1 MIRLYNLTMYKN
13 PFSHLLNPG
22 HRGCAGCGQLLA
34 ARLVINTMG
43 KDTII
48 ANATGCLEVTTS
60 PYPETAWK
68 VPWIHSL
75 FENAAAIGSG
85 ISAALE
91 IKDDK
96 KTKIL
101 VQGGDGGTFDIGY
114 GLISGMWER
123 NEDILYVCYDNEAYM
138 NTGVQASGA
147 TPYAAHTTTT
157 PDGISPL
164 TGFGS
169 NLHKKNMTALA
180 MAQGLSYVAQTTI
193 GYPNDVMA
201 KIRKAIKFSGPK
213 YVQILCPCVPGWG
226 YNSKMTIKLGKL
238 AQQTGIYPVYE
249 AENGKIT
256 KVMKFPTNPPKVE
269 EYLKPQKRYKHLF
282 KDPNDAPKMIEIQ
295 KLADRNIEEFGKLS

>member
-1 MIRLYNLTMYKN
+1 MPKTTF
-13 PFSHLLNPG
+13 PHLLNPG

-60 PYPETAWK
+60 PYPETSWK
-68 VPWIHSL
+68 TPWIHSL

-91 IKDDK
+91 MKGDT

-147 TPYAAHTTTT
+147 TPYATHTTTT
-157 PDGISPL
+157 PDGTSPL

-169 NLHKKNMTALA
+169 DLHKKNMPALA
-180 MAQGLSYVAQTTI
+180 MAQGLAYVAQTTI

-201 KIRKAIKFSGPK
+201 KIKKAMTIKGPK

-226 YNSKMTIKLGKL
+226 YDSKFTIKLAQL
-238 AQQTGIYPVYE
+238 AQKTGIYPIYE

-256 KVMKFPTNPPKVE
+256 KAMKFPENPPKVE

-282 KDPNDAPKMIEIQ
+282 KDPQDTPKIADIQ
-295 KLADRNIEEFGKLS
+295 KLADSNIEKFSKYY